1 MLRILFAVM
10 VLTGFVAIAAVV
22 DDLVSD
28 EGCGGG

>member
-1 MLRILFAVM
+1 MLRILIAVM
-10 VLTGFVAIAAVV
+10 MITGFVAIAVVV